1 MGYVLCCFMS
11 WYLAACVTSVLSSR
25 SVCTDTK
32 GKGAIFL
39 VFGQCVFTRR
49 PQAQHQAADC
59 PMCFRPSR
67 KPQGSHMSAMHCG
80 DCPELCFDRSAHV
93 SIGVSSHVSQGSKTA
108 MSTLS
113 DHRSQHVNAS
123 AWQNILD
130 CRTMPAKATPH
141 SSEALTCR
149 PHHQ

>member
-1 MGYVLCCFMS
+1 VGYVLCCFMS

-32 GKGAIFL
+32 GKGTIFL
-39 VFGQCVFTRR
+39 VFGQCFFARR

-67 KPQGSHMSAMHCG
+67 KPQGSHMSAMHCS

-93 SIGVSSHVSQGSKTA
+93 SIGVSLHAPKVPRRPCPPGATIDLN
-108 MSTLS
+108 MSM
-113 DHRSQHVNAS
+113 HQHG
-123 AWQNILD
+123 
-130 CRTMPAKATPH
+130 RTFSTVVPCQQKQRRTVAR
-141 SSEALTCR
+141 L
-149 PHHQ
+149 